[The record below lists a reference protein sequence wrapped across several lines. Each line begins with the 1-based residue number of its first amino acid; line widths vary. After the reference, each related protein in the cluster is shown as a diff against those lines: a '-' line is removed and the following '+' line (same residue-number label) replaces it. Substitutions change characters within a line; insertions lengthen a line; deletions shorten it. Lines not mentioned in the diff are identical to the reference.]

1 MQCSMRSTRLSHV
14 MYKSDNIKLNAALQF
29 VVYRVYSVRPICL
42 KSHRLRGARRARILI
57 NHQSS
62 QQQHTQSINMDGYMI
77 HHDLSWS
84 DRKSCDPSN
93 PYHVLVAIRGQFSQ
107 NRTSSRL
114 IKAICISR
122 FHYSSNGGG
131 ICGEA

>member
-62 QQQHTQSINMDGYMI
+62 QQQHTQSINMDGYIICMI
-77 HHDLSWS
+77 CHG
-84 DRKSCDPSN
+84 RTEK
-93 PYHVLVAIRGQFSQ
+93 VAILRIPITFWLQSEDNSHKTG
-107 NRTSSRL
+107 L
-114 IKAICISR
+114 
-122 FHYSSNGGG
+122 HPG
-131 ICGEA
+131 